1 MSFLRQIYGLLVPSY
16 HFSQRAEKVYKQKFF
31 FQPNLLAKTEK
42 NLLLQQVPST
52 PTTPIPDPAVADQ
65 AIKTEISIKT
75 EDPTKSNP
83 GKCDKRLGIWPS
95 H

>member
-1 MSFLRQIYGLLVPSY
+1 MQGIITVWL
-16 HFSQRAEKVYKQKFF
+16 KNVYKLIFRWFHYGWLK
-31 FQPNLLAKTEK
+31 LKK

-83 GKCDKRLGIWPS
+83 GKCDKRLGICTS
-95 H
+95 D